1 MELAMETFGAV
12 ASRWH
17 ADNIRKWSAPV
28 AARIAR
34 HFAEDCGPLLDR
46 TVDTIT
52 AQQIL
57 HIVKQKER
65 TGPDMAR
72 RLLGYISRVLDYAV
86 AYGYREYNPGRS
98 LHVALMPRQHGAF
111 AAIHPNRMPEF
122 LAAVEKHTPA
132 PTATKTAFWLLAYTA
147 VRRSEAVYATWPEI
161 DLETKTWAIPA
172 ARMKMRRDH
181 IVPLANQ
188 VATLLKNWKELCPK
202 SESQW
207 LFPGRWKRMPDRP
220 IDPWGPLY
228 LIRNAGFGGV
238 MTVHGL
244 RKVFSTVAHEAGCW
258 EIDVIETQLA
268 HKIPGVRG
276 IYNHATYLQ
285 RRRELMQWYADTID
299 HWKAAS

>member
-1 MELAMETFGAV
+1 METFGTV

-57 HIVKQKER
+57 HILKQKER

-122 LAAVEKHTPA
+122 LSAVEKHTPA
-132 PTATKTAFWLLAYTA
+132 PTATKTAFLLLTYTA

-181 IVPLANQ
+181 IVPLG
-188 VATLLKNWKELCPK
+188 
-202 SESQW
+202 S
-207 LFPGRWKRMPDRP
+207 G
-220 IDPWGPLY
+220 
-228 LIRNAGFGGV
+228 LIN
-238 MTVHGL
+238 
-244 RKVFSTVAHEAGCW
+244 
-258 EIDVIETQLA
+258 
-268 HKIPGVRG
+268 
-276 IYNHATYLQ
+276 
-285 RRRELMQWYADTID
+285 
-299 HWKAAS
+299 